1 MKGYLTKEIR
11 LSISVTRLKASV
23 VKLRLLVKELT
34 QKLKE
39 KDKRIAQL
47 EDKLADKEGQRKE
60 LLSYLYKP
68 NRTDNPDKKLL
79 GKKPGSIGYHRPKPK
94 PEEVTERHTYTLTRC
109 PGCRGPV
116 SQAVDQ
122 VIKYEEDIVLV
133 PHKSVKEFTITRHW
147 CPKCE
152 TYVKSPQ
159 APPISRIGLTTLG
172 YILYARYRLRLP
184 LNKIKES
191 LSDLHSLKISEGE
204 IVLKLQEAEI
214 MFGKDYETI
223 KALIQSAKVVYA
235 DETGWRMDGHNWW
248 LWAFVNERGIQYILE
263 DTRGKGIAEKALG
276 DKKDRVII
284 SDGYAAYKNLPGD
297 KQQCW
302 VHLLRSAKIHS
313 PPLYCKLAIL
323 YHKLLMELEKPPDD
337 RDKQYFKNGLDALA
351 EKRDQDSGNLK
362 IQARITRDRDVL
374 LTCLDYEG
382 VKPENNTA
390 EQAIRPQVVMR
401 KIFGGSRSLNGARAH
416 AVNTSVIET
425 MRKQNPDSNF
435 FKIMLPLLEKRIKE
449 RHDSHSGL

>member
-1 MKGYLTKEIR
+1 MRGYLTKEIR
-11 LSISVTRLKASV
+11 LSISVTRLKASM
-23 VKLRLLVKELT
+23 VKLRLQIRELT

-39 KDKRIAQL
+39 KDKIIARLETKL
-47 EDKLADKEGQRKE
+47 EDKDSQRKE

-68 NRTDNPDKKLL
+68 NKKDNPDKLPL
-79 GKKPGSIGYHRPKPK
+79 GKKPGAIGFHRPKPK
-94 PEEVTERHTYTLTRC
+94 PEEITERHTYTLTRC
-109 PGCRGPV
+109 PGCRGLV

-152 TYVKSPQ
+152 AYVKSPQ

-204 IVLKLQEAEI
+204 IVAKLQEAEI
-214 MFGKDYETI
+214 MFGKDYEAI
-223 KALIQSAKVVYA
+223 KVLIQSAKAVYA
-235 DETGWRMDGHNWW
+235 DETGWRMNGYNWW
-248 LWAFVNERGIQYILE
+248 LWAFVNERGVQYILE

-276 DKKDRVII
+276 DKTDRVII

-323 YHKLLMELEKPPDD
+323 YHKLLMELEKPPDE
-337 RDKQYFKNGLDALA
+337 RNKQYFKDGLDTLVY
-351 EKRDQDSGNLK
+351 KRDRDSGSQK
-362 IQARITRDRDVL
+362 VQARITRDRDAL

-401 KIFGGSRSLNGARAH
+401 KIFGGSRSIDGARAH

-435 FKIMLPLLEKRIKE
+435 FEIMLPLLEKRIKE
-449 RHDSHSGL
+449 RQDGHSGL